1 MKTLIQFLLA
11 TFTILACVCC
21 KTAKEEKTDDK
32 LNEITFA
39 DPTIFVENGKYYLTG
54 TRNREPNGFAIFEST
69 DLKEWKTANGDTLQL
84 ILRKGD
90 SAYGERGFW
99 APQLFKEGNRYYL
112 TYTANE
118 HTALASSNSVYGPFR
133 QDSIRPIDETA
144 KNIDSFLFKDSDG
157 KYYLYHV
164 RFNKGNYLWVAEFD
178 LQKGC
183 IKPETLK
190 KCFDNTEAWER
201 TPNYKSAP
209 VMEGPTVVKLDDLY
223 YLFYWDMLRLRLLTV
238 RGRSMQTI
246 LLFTEASSTK
256 TAPDMGICLK
266 VWTEDI
272 TMYIMFII
280 QIQLCSRVRHAL
292 FR

>member
-223 YLFYWDMLRLRLLTV
+223 YLFYSANHFKNID
-238 RGRSMQTI
+238 
-246 LLFTEASSTK
+246 
-256 TAPDMGICLK
+256 
-266 VWTEDI
+266 
-272 TMYIMFII
+272 
-280 QIQLCSRVRHAL
+280 
-292 FR
+292 

>member
-1 MKTLIQFLLA
+1 MSI
-11 TFTILACVCC
+11 I
-21 KTAKEEKTDDK
+21 
-32 LNEITFA
+32 
-39 DPTIFVENGKYYLTG
+39 
-54 TRNREPNGFAIFEST
+54 
-69 DLKEWKTANGDTLQL
+69 
-84 ILRKGD
+84 
-90 SAYGERGFW
+90 
-99 APQLFKEGNRYYL
+99 
-112 TYTANE
+112 TANE

-223 YLFYWDMLRLRLLTV
+223 YLFYSANHFKNIDYAVGYATSTSPY
-238 RGRSMQTI
+238 GQTI

>member
-223 YLFYWDMLRLRLLTV
+223 YLFYSANHFKNIDYAVGYAT
-238 RGRSMQTI
+238 
-246 LLFTEASSTK
+246 STLSL
-256 TAPDMGICLK
+256 IH
-266 VWTEDI
+266 I
-272 TMYIMFII
+272 
-280 QIQLCSRVRHAL
+280 
-292 FR
+292 

>member
-112 TYTANE
+112 TYTAM
-118 HTALASSNSVYGPFR
+118 
-133 QDSIRPIDETA
+133 
-144 KNIDSFLFKDSDG
+144 NILHWHPPTLYMVHSD
-157 KYYLYHV
+157 K
-164 RFNKGNYLWVAEFD
+164 
-178 LQKGC
+178 
-183 IKPETLK
+183 
-190 KCFDNTEAWER
+190 
-201 TPNYKSAP
+201 TPY
-209 VMEGPTVVKLDDLY
+209 V
-223 YLFYWDMLRLRLLTV
+223 LLTRRPKISIHFYSKIQMESTTCIMYV
-238 RGRSMQTI
+238 
-246 LLFTEASSTK
+246 STK
-256 TAPDMGICLK
+256 EIICG
-266 VWTEDI
+266 
-272 TMYIMFII
+272 
-280 QIQLCSRVRHAL
+280 
-292 FR
+292 